1 MTYESQKVAIKY
13 FVISALFFGLQV
25 VVVLLL
31 AAKYIWPD
39 PLIGFFP
46 FNTARAI
53 HTNLLVV
60 WMIFGF
66 MGGTYYIVPEES
78 ETELF
83 SKKLANLQFYLLL
96 LGGLVGVVG
105 FLFGWTAGRPL
116 LELPVELKWDI
127 VIASLIFIFNVFL
140 TMIRTKKG
148 TAIQR
153 MLLGG
158 IVMLAVMWHFGI
170 PFCQNRTLDYY

>member
-13 FVISALFFGLQV
+13 FVISAVFFGLQV
-25 VVVLLL
+25 IVGLLL

-39 PLIGFFP
+39 PLIGFLP

-78 ETELF
+78 GTELF
-83 SKKLANLQFYLLL
+83 SKKLANL
-96 LGGLVGVVG
+96 
-105 FLFGWTAGRPL
+105 LFWELAAIARPMSNPGIWFI
-116 LELPVELKWDI
+116 LESPRRERFSDYVSSVLKRVSD
-127 VIASLIFIFNVFL
+127 L
-140 TMIRTKKG
+140 
-148 TAIQR
+148 
-153 MLLGG
+153 
-158 IVMLAVMWHFGI
+158 
-170 PFCQNRTLDYY
+170 